1 MLRLQALSR
10 DFGIR
15 TKGSVRNV
23 NYTLTL
29 GDIEVAVD
37 WANTTGNG
45 DNLTSTQIREYYVP
59 APPPPPPAP
68 THTHPERDALWTRQG
83 NLDRAIFC
91 CVLAS

>member
-1 MLRLQALSR
+1 MLRSQALSR

-15 TKGSVRNV
+15 TKGSVRDV

-45 DNLTSTQIREYYVP
+45 DDLTSTQIRECCARAHTLCGDP
-59 APPPPPPAP
+59 ASNTP
-68 THTHPERDALWTRQG
+68 
-83 NLDRAIFC
+83 
-91 CVLAS
+91 